1 MYKGTDKNRF
11 DIENI
16 YFQSLIPFKDNI
28 INNPEN
34 FSLNELKTSNGEFAE
49 VIFAVRDYLKTL
61 KIKNNRTIEAF
72 QYA

>member
-1 MYKGTDKNRF
+1 LYKGTDKNRF

-49 VIFAVRDYLKTL
+49 VISRG
-61 KIKNNRTIEAF
+61 
-72 QYA
+72 